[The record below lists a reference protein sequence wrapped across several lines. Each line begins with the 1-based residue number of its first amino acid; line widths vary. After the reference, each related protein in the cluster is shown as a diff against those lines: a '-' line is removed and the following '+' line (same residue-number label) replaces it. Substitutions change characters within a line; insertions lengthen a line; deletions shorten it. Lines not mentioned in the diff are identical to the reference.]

1 MSGIQ
6 GQFPPGLGVVD
17 EDLQRVA
24 DVAMAGEDRALSLL
38 AAPGGADGALR
49 IKRVIPLHDELRTP
63 MSVSGTPDPL
73 WNNPRVLCSEAS
85 YHGGPVGKVRV
96 LPCAFEVVPVSTVP
110 SAQLAPFI
118 ARLDTAADT
127 AVFGSSPAGRVDT
140 VYAIVTW
147 EVPTLGQRD
156 RRIKNPTTGAVA
168 TASTTVYR
176 QPVVTLAIAVGTEAS
191 FTPGAVPADGVE
203 SYNVKLAEVWL
214 TAGYVSGGGLYD
226 GGGGFI
232 RQKWERA
239 AIRPSAVA
247 LVRSGQGQDYTGG
260 ADGGVGVEIGNSSR
274 GCEYSIVRSIFRH
287 TAVTARITLDRGIDW
302 RNRLV
307 RVTLMRTASQFVLAP
322 YGNYPPPGGVASGG
336 PAVATGGK
344 SGGIETGWVFTGAV
358 SDPDLAVGEF
368 YTSGGAPKTFKLY
381 ANSSTSLGAPW
392 LGALVLTIAEAP
404 DDGANGGD
412 HYVAIIET
420 LASDFEVR

>member
-1 MSGIQ
+1 MSGIE
-6 GQFPPGLGVVD
+6 GQFPPGLGVTD

-24 DVAMAGEDRALSLL
+24 DVAAAGEDRALSLL
-38 AAPGGADGALR
+38 AFPGGADGATR

-63 MSVSGTPDPL
+63 MTVGSNPNPL
-73 WNNPRVLCSEAS
+73 WNNPRVLCSAAV
-85 YHGGPVGKVRV
+85 YHGGAAGIVRT

-110 SAQLAPFI
+110 AAQLAPFV
-118 ARLDTAADT
+118 ARLDAFADVGPFGTTA
-127 AVFGSSPAGRVDT
+127 GGRVDT
-140 VYAIVTW
+140 IYATVTW
-147 EVPTLGQRD
+147 EVPVLGQRD
-156 RRIKNPTTGAVA
+156 RRVKDPTTGVVA

-176 QPVVTLAIAVGTEAS
+176 QPVVTIHIAVGTEAS
-191 FTPGAVPADGVE
+191 FTPGAVPADGSE

-214 TAGYVSGGGLYD
+214 PAGYTSGGNLYD
-226 GGGGFI
+226 GSGGFL
-232 RQKWERA
+232 RQKWERGA
-239 AIRPSAVA
+239 VRPSAVA

-260 ADGGVGVEIGNSSR
+260 ADGGIGVELGNSTR
-274 GCEYSIVRSIFRH
+274 GCEYQIVRSIFRH

-307 RVTLMRTASQFVLAP
+307 RVSILRSAAQSVLSP
-322 YGNYPPPGGVASGG
+322 YGLYPPPGGVASGG
-336 PAVATGGK
+336 PAIAVGGE
-344 SGGIETGWVFTGAV
+344 GDVVNTGWIFTGAV

-368 YTSGGAPKTFKLY
+368 YSSGGTPKTFKLY

-420 LASDFEVR
+420 FASDYEVR